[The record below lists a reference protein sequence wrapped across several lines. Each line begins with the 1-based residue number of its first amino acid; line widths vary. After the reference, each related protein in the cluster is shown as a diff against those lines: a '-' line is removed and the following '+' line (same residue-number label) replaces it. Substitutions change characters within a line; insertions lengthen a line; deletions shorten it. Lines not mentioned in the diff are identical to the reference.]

1 MRVQNITDEQVSY
14 LMIEVNKDPYFD
26 TIDVIFKVQDL
37 SSEDYESFIIDLVKV
52 FKEHKI
58 KIVRE

>member
-1 MRVQNITDEQVSY
+1 MRVQNITHEQVSY
-14 LMIEVNKDPYFD
+14 VMIEVDKDPYFD
-26 TIDVIFKVQDL
+26 TINVNFKVQDL
-37 SSEDYESFIIDLVKV
+37 SSEDYESFIIDIVKV